1 VRLEGVKDRF
11 TTERV
16 SPPDDLFEDRLVTAV
31 HAIEIPD
38 GQNRAPE
45 STSEF

>member
-1 VRLEGVKDRF
+1 VG
-11 TTERV
+11 
-16 SPPDDLFEDRLVTAV
+16 SPDHLFEDRLVASV